1 MFNNFIQNLVQT
13 KLLSILN
20 KNAQIN
26 EINHVSDQNTIS
38 HEETNSIESESN
50 N

>member
-1 MFNNFIQNLVQT
+1 MFNNLIQNLVQT

-26 EINHVSDQNTIS
+26 EINNVSDQNTIS